1 MDVDPRLLDSFA
13 LRRRVLLSAAITM
26 VAYLGS
32 AYALTAAG
40 LPSWM
45 LLVVLAL
52 LWVLVVRPLMQPVRD
67 SLRLRRDLAYRAH
80 VAQRE
85 QRDGAGPA

>member
-13 LRRRVLLSAAITM
+13 LRRRVLLTAGTTM

-45 LLVVLAL
+45 LLGVLVL

-67 SLRLRRDLAYRAH
+67 SLRLRRELAYRAH
-80 VAQRE
+80 VAQKE
-85 QRDGAGPA
+85 QREGTGPA

>member
-1 MDVDPRLLDSFA
+1 M
-13 LRRRVLLSAAITM
+13 T
-26 VAYLGS
+26 AYLGS

-45 LLVVLAL
+45 LLGVLVL

-67 SLRLRRDLAYRAH
+67 ALRLRRDLAYRAH
-80 VAQRE
+80 VAHKAQH
-85 QRDGAGPA
+85 DGTGPA